1 MTNKFINKVGI
12 LLLAITLLA
21 CGDNKKDVEEGK
33 SIGQT
38 PKQVTKDE
46 GDFSSKDKVFY
57 GVGKAR
63 GIQNKALARST
74 ASNRARAEI
83 VKTSETYLAIL
94 INGYMNS
101 MNDDERRITN
111 EAQHIGGIL
120 KSLNRAAMSDVE
132 ILNFSFDSDNGIWY
146 ALASLEI
153 GEFLNN
159 LNNMQNIQPQ
169 LIDYINKN
177 ALKVYTQLEK
187 ESPGQIAKIRK
198 IFENVKL

>member
-12 LLLAITLLA
+12 LLLAITLIA

-83 VKTSETYLAIL
+83 VKTSETYLAL
-94 INGYMNS
+94 LMKGYMNS
-101 MNDDERRITN
+101 VTEDERRITN
-111 EAQHIGGIL
+111 EEQHVGGIL

-132 ILNFSFDSDNGIWY
+132 ILNFSFDSYNGIWY

-153 GEFLNN
+153 DEFLNN

-187 ESPGQIAKIRK
+187 ESPDQIAKIRK
-198 IFENVKL
+198 IFKDVKL

>member
-1 MTNKFINKVGI
+1 MTNKLINKVGI
-12 LLLAITLLA
+12 LLLALTLIA

-33 SIGQT
+33 SISQT
-38 PKQVTKDE
+38 TKQVTKDE
-46 GDFSSKDKVFY
+46 SDFSSKDKVFY
-57 GVGKAR
+57 GVGKAG

-83 VKTSETYLAIL
+83 VKKSETYLAML

-101 MNDDERRITN
+101 MNDDQRRITN
-111 EAQHIGGIL
+111 EAQHVGEIL

-132 ILNFSFDSDNGIWY
+132 ILHFRFDSNNDIWY

-153 GEFLNN
+153 DEFLNN

-177 ALKVYTQLEK
+177 AVKVYTQLEK
-187 ESPGQIAKIRK
+187 ESPDQKAKIRK
-198 IFENVKL
+198 IFKDVKL